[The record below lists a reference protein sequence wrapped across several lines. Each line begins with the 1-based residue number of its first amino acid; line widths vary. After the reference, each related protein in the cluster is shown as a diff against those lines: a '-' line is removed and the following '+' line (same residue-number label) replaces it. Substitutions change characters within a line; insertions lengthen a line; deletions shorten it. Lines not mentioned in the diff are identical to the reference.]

1 MKKFISLLLA
11 FTLLGITA
19 LLSGC
24 GTEVDVPPVIH
35 LPEMQPAANL
45 NHITVSGVVE
55 SVTSRNIYSTLGLI
69 VDHVYVEVGDAVT
82 EGQALGSL
90 DNEVLMLNIEQLKVD
105 LEMARQNSQEADR
118 NLRNSRNPHVLN
130 ARAALS
136 AAEANLADVQRNYDN
151 ALADF
156 NDRNSAQVLAAESE
170 LRNARLGLESIET
183 AHESLRVLH
192 SAGAVSQHEFRQ
204 SENALAAAQS
214 RYRDAVSGYENVNTA
229 LRRNLDQIEEL
240 RRTAIDSRRLAQ
252 ETLSAATAAASQ
264 EADMLG
270 SAVAGM
276 EISLQILQRQL
287 EDSKLKA
294 PISGVVTAV
303 LAREGSIG
311 SGLLFVIEDTDNL
324 RIKTRIREYDIG
336 RIYQGM
342 EVTIT
347 SDATGDNV
355 HTGIISRISP
365 AAIQSPSPIVEFEV
379 EVDVISENTGLRIGM
394 NVRIG
399 IDLD

>member
-1 MKKFISLLLA
+1 
-11 FTLLGITA
+11 
-19 LLSGC
+19 
-24 GTEVDVPPVIH
+24 
-35 LPEMQPAANL
+35 
-45 NHITVSGVVE
+45 
-55 SVTSRNIYSTLGLI
+55 LGLI

-82 EGQALGSL
+82 EGQTLGTL
-90 DNEVLMLNIEQLKVD
+90 DTEILMLNIEQLKVD

-118 NLRNSRNPHVLN
+118 NLRNSSNAHVLN

-136 AAEANLADVQRNYDN
+136 AAEINLADVQRNYNN

-156 NDRNSAQVLAAESE
+156 NEGNSAQVLSAESE

-183 AHESLRVLH
+183 AHESLVVLH
-192 SAGAVSQHEFRQ
+192 SAGALSQHEFRQ

-214 RYRDAVSGYENVNTA
+214 RYRDAVAGYENVNTA
-229 LRRNLDQIEEL
+229 LQRNLDQLGEL
-240 RRTAIDSRRLAQ
+240 RRSAVDSRRLAQ

-264 EADMLG
+264 EADILG

-287 EDSKLKA
+287 EDSMLES
-294 PISGVVTAV
+294 PVSGVVTAV

-311 SGLLFVIEDTDNL
+311 SGLLFVVEDTDNL
-324 RIKTRIREYDIG
+324 RIKARVREYDLG

-342 EVTIT
+342 EVSIT
-347 SDATGDNV
+347 SDATGDSV

-365 AAIQSPSPIVEFEV
+365 SAIQSTSPIVEFEV
-379 EVDVISENTGLRIGM
+379 EVDVLSEDTGLRIGM
-394 NVRIG
+394 NVRVG
-399 IDLD
+399 IDLG